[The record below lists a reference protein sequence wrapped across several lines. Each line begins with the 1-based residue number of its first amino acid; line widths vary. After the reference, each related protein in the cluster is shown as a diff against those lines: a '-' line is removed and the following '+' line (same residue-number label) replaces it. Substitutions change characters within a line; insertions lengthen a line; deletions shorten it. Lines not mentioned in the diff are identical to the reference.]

1 MDVATLRWKVARGY
15 GIAATKLGP
24 DAEVF
29 RPGGAGDP
37 IVLVNRVIAARPCAI
52 VNGVVGTSDAPFLSS
67 PDWGKSDFAAMMD
80 ATGLEVGDYLRVE
93 DQVLFIKTIDYP
105 ATPRAVR
112 CNHRVTVKR
121 PDGGTAGD
129 AYYGGD
135 VRSNEVT
142 LITSWPAAVVQGRS
156 GPQNEVGLPGDVR
169 SPYWTIYLP
178 ASVPVQI
185 RSSDVIEDDQTIPM
199 RYIVS
204 SVETTALGLRIAAM
218 QAVA

>member
-1 MDVATLRWKVARGY
+1 MDVTRLERVVSRGY
-15 GIAATKLGP
+15 GIAARRL
-24 DAEVF
+24 ARECEVY
-29 RPGGAGDP
+29 RPAGAGDP
-37 IVLVNRVIAARPCAI
+37 IVLGNRIIAARHCAI
-52 VNGVVGTSDAPFLSS
+52 VTGPPNTSDVPFISS
-67 PDWGKSDFAAMMD
+67 PDWGKSSLMAMMD
-80 ATGLEVGDYLRVE
+80 PADMQAGDY
-93 DQVLFIKTIDYP
+93 IKDRSDIYFVKMIGLPGAPDVTW
-105 ATPRAVR
+105 
-112 CNHRVTVKR
+112 CNRRLTVKR

-178 ASVPVQI
+178 VSVPVQM
-185 RSSDVIEDDQTIPM
+185 RSSDVIEDDQTSPM
-199 RYIVS
+199 RYTVS